1 MSIRSEVGLVN
12 AMSSELNKDQ
22 CQRISLIAVDAAM
35 NSAST
40 VDSDTDVYFLEPYE
54 IAPLSGNT
62 VKPEIYFLS
71 MQSPPQSEST

>member
-1 MSIRSEVGLVN
+1 
-12 AMSSELNKDQ
+12 
-22 CQRISLIAVDAAM
+22 LIAVDAAM